1 MRDGKHVILCIDDDE
16 DVLVAMRLVLEQ
28 HGYVMLEAP
37 TAEEGLRIFKDEKP
51 DLIIV
56 DLMMEE
62 VDAGASFV
70 KEVKA
75 LGESVP
81 IYMLSSVGDQLNIST
96 DYASLGLSGVFQKPI
111 NSKMLIRTLQR
122 KLG

>member
-1 MRDGKHVILCIDDDE
+1 MRDGKQVILCIDDDE
-16 DVLVAMRLVLEQ
+16 DVLLALRLVLEQ
-28 HGYVMLEAP
+28 NNYVMVEAP
-37 TAEEGLRIFKDEKP
+37 TAEEGLEKFKEEKP
-51 DLIIV
+51 DLIVV

-75 LGESVP
+75 LGGSIP
-81 IYMLSSVGDQLNIST
+81 IYMLSSVGDQLNLST
-96 DYASLGLSGVFQKPI
+96 DYASLGLTGVFQKPI
-111 NSKMLIRTLQR
+111 NSATLLKTLKK